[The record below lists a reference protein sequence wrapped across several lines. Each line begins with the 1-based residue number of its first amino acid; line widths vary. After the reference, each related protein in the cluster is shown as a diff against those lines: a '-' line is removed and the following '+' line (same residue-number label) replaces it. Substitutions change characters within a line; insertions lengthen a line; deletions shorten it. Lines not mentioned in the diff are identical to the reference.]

1 MSRAEII
8 NELAGRIYGIP
19 TKEQIDTC
27 ENFCNA
33 FTDMI
38 IDSLLDD
45 KEIKWKGLFTLK
57 VVDIPPRKG
66 RNPSTNKVVEFPASK
81 KVVCKLSRNLK
92 HMISGK

>member
-1 MSRAEII
+1 MSRTEII
-8 NELAGRIYGIP
+8 NDLAERMYGVP
-19 TKEQIDTC
+19 TQEQLNTC

-45 KEIKWKGLFTLK
+45 KEIKWKGLFTIK
-57 VVDIPPRKG
+57 VVDTPPRKG
-66 RNPSTNKVVEFPASK
+66 RNPSTNKVEEFPATK

-92 HMISGK
+92 RMISGK

>member
-1 MSRAEII
+1 MSKTEII
-8 NELAGRIYGIP
+8 KDLAERMYGDP
-19 TKEQIDTC
+19 TQEQIKTC

-38 IDSLLDD
+38 IDSLIYG
-45 KEIKWKGLFTLK
+45 KEIKWKGIFTMK
-57 VVDIPPRKG
+57 VVDVPPRKG
-66 RNPSTNKVVEFPASK
+66 RNPSTNKVVEFPATK